1 MRIGDDDELL
11 VNSPEGVMLG
21 YWNDPESTAM
31 AIDNEG
37 RLHTGDQ
44 ARVENRHIHI
54 IGRIKDIIVMANGD
68 KAPPV
73 DMELAIALDS
83 LFDQVM
89 VIGEGCP
96 YLGVIAVLNPHQ
108 WSKLASE
115 LKEDPADPASLE
127 HEHVHA
133 AVWKRITRRLHAFP
147 GYAQVRRVALTLEPW
162 TIENGLLTPPLK
174 LHRGR
179 SVAQFKRKIC
189 DSEQEQ

>member
-1 MRIGDDDELL
+1 VSCGAAPLEPHLAKVFVGLGLPLAQGYGLTEASPVVSANPLTDNEPAGVGVPLPEVHVRIGDDDELL
-11 VNSPEGVMLG
+11 VNSPGVMLG

-89 VIGEGCP
+89 VVGEG
-96 YLGVIAVLNPHQ
+96 
-108 WSKLASE
+108 
-115 LKEDPADPASLE
+115 
-127 HEHVHA
+127 
-133 AVWKRITRRLHAFP
+133 
-147 GYAQVRRVALTLEPW
+147 
-162 TIENGLLTPPLK
+162 
-174 LHRGR
+174 
-179 SVAQFKRKIC
+179 
-189 DSEQEQ
+189 